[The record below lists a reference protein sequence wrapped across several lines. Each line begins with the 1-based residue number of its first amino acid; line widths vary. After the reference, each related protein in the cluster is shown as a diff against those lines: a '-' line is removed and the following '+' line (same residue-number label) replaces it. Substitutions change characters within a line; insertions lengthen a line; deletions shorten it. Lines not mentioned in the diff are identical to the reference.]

1 MRIFLL
7 CIDALE
13 YDFVAKRD
21 FPHLKQKQFFKVKIP
36 RECMSIFKDESG
48 KEFVSPY
55 TPVIWKVIFTGKTPR
70 KMSEAKP
77 PERWRNPLL
86 NWLRS
91 IWFVRSIYVGLI
103 ELGIVRA
110 GLPSR
115 LGFKRKP
122 LAEPYETFLQMA
134 EKPVIVHNPL
144 TSDVKWVD
152 KPLHGGFKPK
162 EIVESQLEVF
172 EKEKQETL
180 SKLDDDWNFFITY
193 TKLLD
198 VVGHLYWHTPLVV
211 EKYYRM
217 VNKFAG
223 QVRNRLS
230 KDALM
235 MVISDHGMRPLH
247 GASAGGEHSH
257 HAFASFSQKIKVL
270 NPLKITDIYNIIV
283 NILRRSLT

>member
-1 MRIFLL
+1 
-7 CIDALE
+7 
-13 YDFVAKRD
+13 
-21 FPHLKQKQFFKVKIP
+21 
-36 RECMSIFKDESG
+36 MSIFKDENG

-91 IWFVRSIYVGLI
+91 IWFVRSIYAGLI

-110 GLPSR
+110 GLLSR

-144 TSDVKWVD
+144 TSDVKWVA
-152 KPLHGGFKPK
+152 KPLNRKFKPK
-162 EIVESQLEVF
+162 EIVEDRLKVF
-172 EKEKQETL
+172 MKEIQETF
-180 SKLDDDWNFFITY
+180 SKLDGDWDLFVVY

-198 VVGHLYWHTPLVV
+198 VVGHLYWHAPLVI

-217 VNKFAG
+217 VDEFAR
-223 QVRNRLS
+223 QVQNRLH
-230 KDALM
+230 KNM
-235 MVISDHGMRPLH
+235 IMVIVSDHVMRPLH
-247 GASAGGEHSH
+247 GALVGGEHSH
-257 HAFASFSQKIKVL
+257 HAFVSFNQKIKVPK
-270 NPLKITDIYNIIV
+270 PLKITDIYKIIIS
-283 NILRRSLT
+283 ILRRE